1 MRKKILSI
9 VLALC
14 MIPSTAF
21 ATDVQFYNNES
32 DTPSKSVYSGEVVA
46 AVNQNLSADKLVKET
61 FSSEMK
67 SDSAQNNSLDASEA
81 DGYSIIDTKINPE
94 TGEMTYGTSF

>member
-1 MRKKILSI
+1 M
-9 VLALC
+9 LALCIVVC

-61 FSSEMK
+61 R
-67 SDSAQNNSLDASEA
+67 L
-81 DGYSIIDTKINPE
+81 
-94 TGEMTYGTSF
+94 